1 MSLWQKLLQTLGLQG
16 SKRTFELDQ
25 PLVEALQHLARREN
39 RPQDE
44 VAMDLLSSALEQHQ
58 AAQDNLRV
66 WRLLSAREQQ
76 VAALICLNYTNRQIA
91 SRLVISTETVKS
103 HVRAVLRKFRVHSK
117 SELRRALA
125 EWDFSEWERPQPWG

>member
-1 MSLWQKLLQTLGLQG
+1 MSLLKKLLQALGLKG
-16 SKRTFELDQ
+16 GTRTFELDE

-44 VAMDLLSSALEQHQ
+44 VAVDLLSSALEQHQ
-58 AAQDNLRV
+58 ADQDNLHV

-76 VAALICLNYTNRQIA
+76 VAALVCLDYTNREIA
-91 SRLVISTETVKS
+91 NRLVISTETVKS

-117 SELRRALA
+117 RELRRALA
-125 EWDFSEWERPQPWG
+125 EWDFSEWERLQPWG